1 MLFTSLEFV
10 GFLLFFVI
18 VYYTFPKKIQWL
30 VLLCASLL
38 FYAGIGRRRI
48 VFICISAITTWAC
61 TNLIYIKHSE
71 EKNYLSQNKRSLS
84 KEERAVIK
92 KKYKNIRKSILAVFL
107 MFNLGGLFVFKFYNM
122 TAESISV
129 LPKLNLIMP
138 IGVSFYT
145 LQIIGYV
152 MDVYNKKSQPEK
164 SMLKTMLFTMWF
176 PQVIQGPIARYDSLA
191 PQLFERRNF
200 NYDNFVLGL
209 LRMLWGYFK
218 KLVIA
223 DRFVVIVTTLFSNY
237 TQYSGF
243 EILIGAII
251 YTIQLYADFS
261 GGIDIAL
268 GASELFGVVLPENFN
283 RPFFSKS
290 ISEFWRRWHMTL
302 GGFLRDYIFYPV
314 TLSKPLS
321 KLAKF
326 FSKRKLKWCSRWIP
340 AYISLFILWFCSGV
354 WHGEGAQY
362 ILYGLYHGGL
372 IMLGMTFEPHFE
384 ILCEKL
390 KINRFSQTFKVFQ
403 VARTFFLVTI
413 GEIIFRAPNIPQA
426 MYMIKS
432 MFTTFNPWVLFDGFV
447 FTLGLDVPDFVVG
460 VVAVIILLVVSLFN
474 RYQSMRHWVYRQE
487 LPVRWA
493 ICLAAIM
500 SIVLFGVYGPGYDP
514 APFIYFQF

>member
-1 MLFTSLEFV
+1 M
-10 GFLLFFVI
+10 
-18 VYYTFPKKIQWL
+18 QWI
-30 VLLCASLL
+30 VLLCTSLL
-38 FYAGIGRRRI
+38 YYAGIGRRRI
-48 VFICISAITTWAC
+48 IFICLSAISTWRCA
-61 TNLIYIKHSE
+61 NLIYKKHIE
-71 EKNYLSQNKRSLS
+71 EKKYITENKRTLT
-84 KEERAVIK
+84 KEEKTAVK
-92 KKYKNIRKSILAVFL
+92 KKYKNHRKVVLAVFL
-107 MFNLGGLFVFKFYNM
+107 LFNLGGLFVFKFYNM
-122 TAESISV
+122 TAESVSV

-138 IGVSFYT
+138 VGVSFYT

-152 MDVYNKKSQPEK
+152 MDVYNKKSVPEK
-164 SMLKTMLFTMWF
+164 NMLKTMLFTMWF

-191 PQLFERRNF
+191 PQLFGQRSF
-200 NYDNFVLGL
+200 NYDNFILGL

-223 DRFVVIVTTLFSNY
+223 DRFVVIVTTLFTNY

-243 EILIGAII
+243 EVLLGALI

-268 GASELFGVVLPENFN
+268 GASELFGVVLPENFQ

-290 ISEFWRRWHMTL
+290 ISEFWRRWHITL

-314 TLSKPLS
+314 TLSKPLM
-321 KLAKF
+321 KIGKF
-326 FSKRKLKWCSRWIP
+326 FSKRKMKWCSRWIP

-362 ILYGLYHGGL
+362 ILYGMYHGGL
-372 IMLGMTFEPHFE
+372 IMLGMSFEPYFAQ
-384 ILCEKL
+384 LCEK
-390 KINRFSQTFKVFQ
+390 INRNSQTFKIFQ
-403 VARTFFLVTI
+403 VARTFFLVTV
-413 GEIIFRAPNIPQA
+413 GEIIFRAPDIPQA

-447 FTLGLDVPDFVVG
+447 FTLGLDVPDFIVG
-460 VVAVIILLVVSLFN
+460 LVAVVILAVVSLLN
-474 RYQSMRHWVYRQE
+474 RKQSMRHWVYNQE

-500 SIVLFGVYGPGYDP
+500 SIVIFGVYGPGYDP